1 MGAYDDTVMVS
12 ESTDHTRTD
21 TMTAMFSALALVALI
36 GLWPTNP
43 LVAIASA
50 VVVFCLAF
58 NNGARA

>member
-1 MGAYDDTVMVS
+1 
-12 ESTDHTRTD
+12 
-21 TMTAMFSALALVALI
+21 MTAMFSALALVALI

-43 LVAIASA
+43 LLAIASA